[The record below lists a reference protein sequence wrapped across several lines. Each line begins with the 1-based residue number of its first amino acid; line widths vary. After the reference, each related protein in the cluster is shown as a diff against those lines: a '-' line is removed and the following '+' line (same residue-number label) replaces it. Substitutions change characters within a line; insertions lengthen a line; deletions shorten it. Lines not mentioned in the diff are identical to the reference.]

1 MHLLIVGDV
10 LVLIGFCR
18 NDLLDIELL
27 RVVLVSGRIA
37 FKLED
42 DLPLRIVR
50 SSYCP
55 PGYLDRLSAIGIL
68 VDPERELSTLQFSE
82 SAVHLLVLLG
92 QFDRPRIIFGSLIR
106 GNFTYG
112 HFAIQADTATMCPT
126 GIVDDHHTIA

>member
-1 MHLLIVGDV
+1 MHLFIVGDV

-50 SSYCP
+50 SSYRL
-55 PGYLDRLSAIGIL
+55 PGYLDRLSAISIL
-68 VDPERELSTLQFSE
+68 VDPKDELSALQFSE
-82 SAVHLLVLLG
+82 IAVHLLVLLG
-92 QFDRPRIIFGSLIR
+92 QLDRPRIIFGSLIG

-126 GIVDDHHTIA
+126 GVVDDHHTIA